1 MIHMALGYQAVPVPG
16 ISEFISVRV
25 INTYGL

>member
-1 MIHMALGYQAVPVPG
+1 MIHMVLGYQAVPVPG
-16 ISEFISVRV
+16 TLEFIWARV